1 MIRHAVL
8 DAQGDSPREQSSPV
22 HQEDVTVDVDVVQ
35 ALLEA
40 VQRPGNA
47 LELPPGTRVR
57 RPFDA
62 QYWACWVVATVF
74 PVLMAYLWITR

>member
-1 MIRHAVL
+1 MILDAVI
-8 DAQGDSPREQSSPV
+8 DAQGDGLLEQGSPV
-22 HQEDVTVDVDVVQ
+22 HQEGVTADGDVVQ

-40 VQRPGNA
+40 LHRPGNA
-47 LELPPGTRVR
+47 LELAPGARVR

-62 QYWACWVVATVF
+62 QYWACWVAATAF

>member
-1 MIRHAVL
+1 MIRNAVL
-8 DAQGDSPREQSSPV
+8 DAQGEGPLEQSSPV
-22 HQEDVTVDVDVVQ
+22 HQEDVTADVDVVQ

-40 VQRPGNA
+40 VHRPGNA
-47 LELPPGTRVR
+47 LELPPDTRVR

-62 QYWACWVVATVF
+62 QYWACWVAATLF